1 MQINQLI
8 YINKIEMVTQRTTL
22 NKELKTL
29 EKNLHFAVLN
39 NDPFTEA
46 AIYKR
51 IEIVKSTLLNLD

>member
-1 MQINQLI
+1 
-8 YINKIEMVTQRTTL
+8 MVTQRTTL